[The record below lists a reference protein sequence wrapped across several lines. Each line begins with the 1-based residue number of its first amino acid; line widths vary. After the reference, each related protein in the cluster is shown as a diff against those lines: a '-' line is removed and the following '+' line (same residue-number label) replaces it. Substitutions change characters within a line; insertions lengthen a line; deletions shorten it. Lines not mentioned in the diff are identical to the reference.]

1 MSKNRKI
8 ISELPIIGNLTYR
21 EWHGVVDGFYC
32 GLVWGHRQSDY
43 EKEKHY
49 WRTGYVI
56 GTMIRY
62 GFLIAAYREFKDVLS
77 ESG

>member
-1 MSKNRKI
+1 MAETDTMTSGFPV
-8 ISELPIIGNLTYR
+8 LGDLTYR
-21 EWHGVVDGFYC
+21 EWHSFVEGFYS
-32 GLVWGHRQSDY
+32 GFVWGHRQSEY

-62 GFLIAAYREFKDVLS
+62 GFLVAAYRDFKDVLS